1 VGQEVV
7 QGLLRQGRID
17 ARERAECVDHRR
29 QVLDPEPAR
38 DANPVRPHLPGAT
51 YVPVQKRIGSP
62 AMGGELGDRDD
73 LLGLRR
79 QQRQGYRLDTGHLL
93 PGRVD
98 VDGTGGVEVARAAN
112 LPEKRCEFL
121 RNGGHL

>member
-1 VGQEVV
+1 
-7 QGLLRQGRID
+7 
-17 ARERAECVDHRR
+17 
-29 QVLDPEPAR
+29 
-38 DANPVRPHLPGAT
+38 
-51 YVPVQKRIGSP
+51 
-62 AMGGELGDRDD
+62 MGGELGDRDD